1 VTPFGAELVAC
12 CVFALFGTAASCAAV
27 LPRTAAHGT
36 RFATLAAA
44 WGAALALA
52 LFVGDR
58 AGAHV
63 NPAVTL
69 AAWMCGGLPGAE
81 LVERVGGQFVGAFV
95 GMALAAAAFVPQWSR
110 ADPVVASRALWR
122 TPEVDAPLATIAA
135 SAVGTGAFAFVMLRI
150 MVGEPIVEVDEAV
163 VADGTVVATEFVAR
177 RTPFILTHRA
187 EGALL
192 AGLSFALALAGPG
205 ATGAPI
211 TPTLGPCGRLVHRL
225 LPSRS
230 KGRTEWRGTWISFA
244 GPALGAALAAFAWRA
259 TAGSAG

>member
-1 VTPFGAELVAC
+1 MTPFGAEFAAC
-12 CVFALFGTAASCAAV
+12 CAFALLGTAASCAVV
-27 LPRTAAHGT
+27 LPRTAAHGM
-36 RFATLAAA
+36 RFASLAVA

-69 AAWMCGGLPGAE
+69 AAWMCGCVPGAE
-81 LVERVGGQFVGAFV
+81 ALERFAAQFAGAFV
-95 GMALAAAAFVPQWSR
+95 GIAVAAMAFVPQWSR
-110 ADPVVASRALWR
+110 ADPAAASRALWR
-122 TPEVDAPLATIAA
+122 VPEVDAPLATVAA
-135 SAVGTGAFAFVMLRI
+135 SAVGTAAFAFVMLRI
-150 MVGEPIVEVDEAV
+150 LVGEPIVAVDEAV
-163 VADGTVVATEFVAR
+163 AADGTVIAAEFVAR

-192 AGLSFALALAGPG
+192 AGLAFALAIMGPG

-225 LPSRS
+225 LPSRT
-230 KGRTEWRGTWISFA
+230 KGRTEWRGTWLSFA
-244 GPALGAALAAFAWRA
+244 GPALGAALAAAAWRA
-259 TAGSAG
+259 TAGGMG

>member
-1 VTPFGAELVAC
+1 
-12 CVFALFGTAASCAAV
+12 
-27 LPRTAAHGT
+27 
-36 RFATLAAA
+36 
-44 WGAALALA
+44 
-52 LFVGDR
+52 
-58 AGAHV
+58 
-63 NPAVTL
+63 
-69 AAWMCGGLPGAE
+69 
-81 LVERVGGQFVGAFV
+81 
-95 GMALAAAAFVPQWSR
+95 
-110 ADPVVASRALWR
+110 
-122 TPEVDAPLATIAA
+122 
-135 SAVGTGAFAFVMLRI
+135 MLRI

-230 KGRTEWRGTWISFA
+230 KGRTEWRGTWLSFA

>member
-1 VTPFGAELVAC
+1 MTPFGAELASG
-12 CVFALFGTAASCAAV
+12 CVFALLGTAATCAAA
-27 LPRTAAHGT
+27 LPRTSAHGT

-52 LFVGDR
+52 VFLGDR

-69 AAWMCGGLPGAE
+69 AAWACDGVAGGECL
-81 LVERVGGQFVGAFV
+81 ERVAGQFAGAFA

-110 ADPVVASRALWR
+110 ADGASAARALWR
-122 TPEVDAPLATIAA
+122 EPEVDAPLSSLVA
-135 SAVGTGAFAFVMLRI
+135 SAVGTGAFAFVALRI
-150 MVGEPIVEVDEAV
+150 MVGEPIVELDGAIA
-163 VADGTVVATEFVAR
+163 ADGGAVAAEFVAR
-177 RTPFILTHRA
+177 RTPFILTHHA

-192 AGLSFALALAGPG
+192 TGLAFALALAGPG

-225 LPSRS
+225 LPFRG
-230 KGRTEWRGTWISFA
+230 KGQTDWRGTWLAIA
-244 GPALGAALAAFAWRA
+244 GPALGAALAALAWRV
-259 TAGSAG
+259 TAGGAG

>member
-1 VTPFGAELVAC
+1 VTPFGAELASGC
-12 CVFALFGTAASCAAV
+12 AFALFGTAATCAAR
-27 LPRTAAHGT
+27 LPRTASHGT
-36 RFATLAAA
+36 RFAALAAA

-69 AAWMCGGLPGAE
+69 AAWMCGCVAGGECL
-81 LVERVGGQFVGAFV
+81 ERFAGQFAGAFA

-110 ADPVVASRALWR
+110 ADGAAAASALWR
-122 TPEVDAPLATIAA
+122 EPEVDAPLSSLVA
-135 SAVGTGAFAFVMLRI
+135 SAVGTGAFAFVALRI
-150 MVGEPIVEVDEAV
+150 MVGEPIAELDGALA
-163 VADGTVVATEFVAR
+163 ADGGAAAAEFVAR

-187 EGALL
+187 EGSLL
-192 AGLSFALALAGPG
+192 AGLAFALALAGAG

-225 LPSRS
+225 LPFPC
-230 KGRTEWRGTWISFA
+230 KGRTEWRGAWLSLA
-244 GPALGAALAAFAWRA
+244 GPALGAALAALAWRSTTGGA
-259 TAGSAG
+259 P

>member
-1 VTPFGAELVAC
+1 MTPFGAEFAAC
-12 CVFALFGTAASCAAV
+12 CAFALLGTAASCAAG
-27 LPRTAAHGT
+27 LPRTSAQGM
-36 RFATLAAA
+36 RFASLAVA

-69 AAWMCGGLPGAE
+69 AAWMCGCVPGAE
-81 LVERVGGQFVGAFV
+81 ALERFAAQFAGAFA

-110 ADPVVASRALWR
+110 ADPAAASRALWR
-122 TPEVDAPLATIAA
+122 EPEVDAPLATVAA
-135 SAVGTGAFAFVMLRI
+135 GAVGTGAFAFVMLRVL
-150 MVGEPIVEVDEAV
+150 VGEPIVGVDEAV
-163 VADGTVVATEFVAR
+163 AADGTVIAAEFVAR

-187 EGALL
+187 EGSLL
-192 AGLSFALALAGPG
+192 AGTAFALVLVGPG

-225 LPSRS
+225 MPSRS
-230 KGRTEWRGTWISFA
+230 KGRTEWRGTWLSFA
-244 GPALGAALAAFAWRA
+244 GPALGAALAALAWRA
-259 TAGSAG
+259 TAGGAW